1 MPTRSSD
8 AENVQLV
15 TVGIGL
21 QPGRQASARAISEI
35 RPADRVFVLADAFA
49 LDWVRRLNANCRDL
63 TGSYDDA
70 QARAEGFGTDMEPG
84 ISAEAC
90 LYADLDL
97 DPGRTRRSVVRGQTV
112 PDSAADDRSGRSV
125 AAVADFAGGNVACT
139 GFEARRERIE
149 VLVDKLLNWY
159 PPGTEAIL
167 YEAATLPIQDLRVVR
182 VTLLSLPDARLN
194 PATTPLIPPATSAAP
209 DHETLRRLADFE

>member
-70 QARAEGFGTDMEPG
+70 QARAEGFGTHMEPG

-97 DPGRTRRSVVRGQTV
+97 DPGEHGVQS
-112 PDSAADDRSGRSV
+112 
-125 AAVADFAGGNVACT
+125 
-139 GFEARRERIE
+139 FEATQFLIQRRMI
-149 VLVDKLLNWY
+149 DPAGLLLLWQ
-159 PPGTEAIL
+159 ISQ
-167 YEAATLPIQDLRVVR
+167 AAMLHAQDSR
-182 VTLLSLPDARLN
+182 PDASVSKSWS
-194 PATTPLIPPATSAAP
+194 TS
-209 DHETLRRLADFE
+209 F